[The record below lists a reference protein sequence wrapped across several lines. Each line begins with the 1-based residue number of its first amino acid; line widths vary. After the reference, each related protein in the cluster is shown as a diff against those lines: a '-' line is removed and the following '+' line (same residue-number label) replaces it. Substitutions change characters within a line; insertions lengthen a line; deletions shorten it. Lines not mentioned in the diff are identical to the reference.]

1 MKFIVNN
8 KIYDTDKAELIAEG
22 YRKVTEHSY
31 VFGCDIYPERMNQLY
46 KTAKGAYFFTWE
58 YSLANRM
65 QLVTEDEAKS
75 WLMRADYSKYAELFG
90 ELEEG

>member
-1 MKFIVNN
+1 MKFIVEN

-22 YRKVTEHSY
+22 YRKFKEYSSLLGVY
-31 VFGCDIYPERMNQLY
+31 LYPERMSQLY
-46 KTAKGAYFFTWE
+46 KTKKGAYFFTYE
-58 YSLANRM
+58 YSLKHCM
-65 QLVTEDEAKS
+65 ELVTEDEAKS